1 MNSYRP
7 LDEKSLINFFCDN
20 KLNYKNKTFV
30 LAVST
35 GIDSSV
41 LMDLFLKAN
50 ANYNCEFNIIIC
62 HVNHH
67 KREQSDEEEE
77 YIKTICK
84 NLNIKLYVKDLY
96 FEDVS
101 NFQKN
106 ARDLRYE
113 FFDEVLSKE
122 NGDYLVLAHH
132 GDDNVETVLM
142 RIMRG
147 SSLAGYSG
155 ISAVS
160 TRKSYK
166 IIRPLLDYSKDD
178 IINYQNLHKIK
189 YYEDC
194 SNSQNDYTRNRIRH
208 EIVPIIKK
216 ESFDI
221 ISKINEFSKVLKC
234 ASNVINIV
242 RDEFI
247 DRNVKKN
254 NSQIIINKSKYLE
267 LDDYLK
273 EEVLFELVK
282 KDSLSKAN
290 IEELIKIIKS
300 NKSNYIIYFKNIFDF
315 MIEYDKIVIDYN
327 HEEDIDKDLE
337 IVINNIGTYEIN
349 DKLTLIVSEK
359 CNNSLTNKE
368 EIWYNSNDF
377 PIIVRSRKPGDKIDL
392 GFGVKKV
399 KDILINKKIP
409 LKKRNNILILDKANN
424 VDKDVLA
431 ILNICKSN
439 KLKNIKNTNIVIKL
453 LEK

>member
-267 LDDYLK
+267 LDDY
-273 EEVLFELVK
+273 F
-282 KDSLSKAN
+282 SQ
-290 IEELIKIIKS
+290 
-300 NKSNYIIYFKNIFDF
+300 
-315 MIEYDKIVIDYN
+315 
-327 HEEDIDKDLE
+327 
-337 IVINNIGTYEIN
+337 
-349 DKLTLIVSEK
+349 
-359 CNNSLTNKE
+359 
-368 EIWYNSNDF
+368 
-377 PIIVRSRKPGDKIDL
+377 
-392 GFGVKKV
+392 
-399 KDILINKKIP
+399 
-409 LKKRNNILILDKANN
+409 KRF
-424 VDKDVLA
+424 
-431 ILNICKSN
+431 
-439 KLKNIKNTNIVIKL
+439 
-453 LEK
+453 

>member
-20 KLNYKNKTFV
+20 KLNYRNKTFV

-122 NGDYLVLAHH
+122 NGDYLALAHH